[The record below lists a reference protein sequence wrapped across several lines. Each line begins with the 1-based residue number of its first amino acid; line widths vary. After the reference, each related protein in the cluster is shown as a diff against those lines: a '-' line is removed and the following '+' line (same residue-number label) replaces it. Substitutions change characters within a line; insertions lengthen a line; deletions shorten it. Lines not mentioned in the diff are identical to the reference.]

1 MQEGEKGGTT
11 PERFIN
17 IATAVT
23 MVSRSPFNCELRKI
37 NKEIVVGA
45 RGEKGRGVAQ
55 RAVLAKFIEIY
66 PTCRREG
73 EEVR

>member
-1 MQEGEKGGTT
+1 MERGGAT

-45 RGEKGRGVAQ
+45 RGGGDGGVTTRCAC
-55 RAVLAKFIEIY
+55 KIH
-66 PTCRREG
+66 
-73 EEVR
+73 